1 MEKIK
6 LFIFDLDGVIYRET
20 QPLPG
25 AREIVQ
31 KLRERGKRVVFLTN
45 NSTKTRYQYKR
56 KLSNIGIKADVEEI
70 FTSAWGTALFLKQE
84 GAKKALVIGEQGL
97 KKELKR
103 MGIEITSLPERDVD
117 YVVVGLDRHFT
128 YRKLCNAFEAVRNG
142 AKFLAT
148 NMDYTFPI
156 EDKIVPG
163 GGAIVASLRWALRM
177 EPILI
182 GKPSPFLLELIMN
195 RYGVGK
201 NETVIVG
208 DRLDTDIEMG
218 KRAGIKTILV
228 LTGVT
233 SQEELED
240 SPIKPDEVVHSL
252 DELECIEWL
261 M

>member
-97 KKELKR
+97 K
-103 MGIEITSLPERDVD
+103 
-117 YVVVGLDRHFT
+117 
-128 YRKLCNAFEAVRNG
+128 
-142 AKFLAT
+142 
-148 NMDYTFPI
+148 
-156 EDKIVPG
+156 
-163 GGAIVASLRWALRM
+163 
-177 EPILI
+177 
-182 GKPSPFLLELIMN
+182 
-195 RYGVGK
+195 
-201 NETVIVG
+201 
-208 DRLDTDIEMG
+208 
-218 KRAGIKTILV
+218 
-228 LTGVT
+228 
-233 SQEELED
+233 
-240 SPIKPDEVVHSL
+240 
-252 DELECIEWL
+252 
-261 M
+261 